1 MVLCIWWKKKRL
13 LRKKRNVGNWFL
25 AGLSAIYLA
34 ESVLHLKYE
43 KITAHLTRH
52 ITLLDI
58 KVSSGRTM
66 QYFPPTALLF
76 ESVRNPKEDHKL
88 KPLKT
93 DILLDDAFDFEIS
106 IAISWEIVPGH
117 FLVTLIRLAFLF
129 TNSMS
134 HFSSAYLTVVW
145 TVVGIRVGTRRY
157 IF

>member
-1 MVLCIWWKKKRL
+1 MSLIWE
-13 LRKKRNVGNWFL
+13 NN
-25 AGLSAIYLA
+25 AI
-34 ESVLHLKYE
+34 SPPP
-43 KITAHLTRH
+43 
-52 ITLLDI
+52 
-58 KVSSGRTM
+58 
-66 QYFPPTALLF
+66 PPTALLF

-93 DILLDDAFDFEIS
+93 DILLGDAFDFETS
-106 IAISWEIVPGH
+106 IAISWQIVPGH